1 MTSQYLLIGLSL
13 MGCMVFLLK
22 KWGIWRAMIAL
33 SIVSSS
39 LRAPLFQ
46 EVPSTFWYILQFG
59 SLGIAFLALLLSPAR
74 ALRRIDRN
82 VITCLVIFLF
92 FAAMSVLVSAH
103 RRESLVQVILLAG
116 VFGFLIF
123 SYKYRWDTRDQIRGD
138 LSTIFLTIVFLQAV
152 GLMGYAFSSWAID
165 PDYGRFTGVY
175 SNANYAGMMA
185 AIAIPL
191 GLGLMKKEP
200 TFRSLLLLTTLYLAL
215 LLSGSRGS
223 ILAAS
228 IGIVLVLSLAKGR
241 ALLAFLPVVLPS
253 TILFFTSGAD
263 FILEGL
269 QSILERSNSG
279 DLSSGR
285 LDLYGDTFGLFLSAP
300 ILGVGYRASELVM
313 GGVTGHNVYLVA
325 LADVGI
331 LGFGAIIFL
340 IAFIIKAAK
349 GSGENKFLFGVFLT
363 VGVIELTESSI
374 FGFGGPTA
382 LTVWL
387 IALMLAA
394 SGCGETNPL
403 SSSELE
409 SQMFEVKHN
418 SGRKSERPQM
428 IRKSSGQP
436 KPFLK
441 GNTV

>member
-1 MTSQYLLIGLSL
+1 
-13 MGCMVFLLK
+13 
-22 KWGIWRAMIAL
+22 
-33 SIVSSS
+33 
-39 LRAPLFQ
+39 
-46 EVPSTFWYILQFG
+46 
-59 SLGIAFLALLLSPAR
+59 
-74 ALRRIDRN
+74 
-82 VITCLVIFLF
+82 
-92 FAAMSVLVSAH
+92 
-103 RRESLVQVILLAG
+103 
-116 VFGFLIF
+116 
-123 SYKYRWDTRDQIRGD
+123 
-138 LSTIFLTIVFLQAV
+138 
-152 GLMGYAFSSWAID
+152 
-165 PDYGRFTGVY
+165 
-175 SNANYAGMMA
+175 
-185 AIAIPL
+185 
-191 GLGLMKKEP
+191 
-200 TFRSLLLLTTLYLAL
+200 
-215 LLSGSRGS
+215 
-223 ILAAS
+223 
-228 IGIVLVLSLAKGR
+228 
-241 ALLAFLPVVLPS
+241 
-253 TILFFTSGAD
+253 
-263 FILEGL
+263 
-269 QSILERSNSG
+269 
-279 DLSSGR
+279 
-285 LDLYGDTFGLFLSAP
+285 
-300 ILGVGYRASELVM
+300 M